1 LSAARKIDDRNIL
14 VVYAAVLLVGIAYG
28 ASTGVLSI
36 HLKGYGFGK
45 GEMGALAAAFATGI
59 VTTSLP
65 AGWLVRTIGARRTLL
80 FALLGYAITTGT
92 FPMFHSLVPCAISRF
107 VDGGLSVCVWVA
119 CETVLL
125 ERARHDAKAF
135 VTSIYAMCFA
145 GGYIAGPLLA
155 RPLVDGRPTGSAFWL
170 ASALALASALVVL
183 LQLERT
189 ADGGQRT
196 ADGGRRT
203 GDGGPRTADGGPRTG
218 DGGRR
223 LSGAD
228 ILWRI
233 KTSCFATFGYGY
245 FQASVVLFLP
255 LFLIEKRGV
264 PENDTILITAF
275 FAAGMLLFTNF
286 AGRIG
291 DRLGHLYLMRVL
303 AAIGTVMICG
313 FVFLTKFW
321 LMCGAVFVA
330 GATLASI
337 SPVSLALLGV
347 VTPKHDLARG
357 NAIYNAFYA
366 SGMLLG
372 PPVSSL
378 IFSTQGGEAMLY
390 HLAALWCAFVLFTV
404 VFVRDD
410 PAAAR
415 RAAERRAAVS
425 G

>member
-1 LSAARKIDDRNIL
+1 MSASRKIRDRNVL

-45 GEMGALAAAFATGI
+45 GEMGGLAAAFATGI
-59 VTTSLP
+59 VATSLP
-65 AGWLVRTIGARRTLL
+65 AGWLVRHLTAKRTLL

-92 FPMFHSLVPCAISRF
+92 FPMFHTFVPCAISRF
-107 VDGGLSVCVWVA
+107 LDGGLSVCVWVA

-125 ERARHDAKAF
+125 ERARDDEKAY
-135 VTSIYAMCFA
+135 VMSLYAMCFA
-145 GGYIAGPLLA
+145 GGYIVGPLVA
-155 RPLVDGRPTGSAFWL
+155 RPLVDGRPTGLAFWL
-170 ASALALASALVVL
+170 ASALALASAAVVQS
-183 LQLERT
+183 QLER
-189 ADGGQRT
+189 ANGQRT
-196 ADGGRRT
+196 SASGERPADAERR
-203 GDGGPRTADGGPRTG
+203 PADVGQPGEDSRPP
-218 DGGRR
+218 
-223 LSGAD
+223 LSGGD

-233 KTSCFATFGYGY
+233 KNSCFATFGYGY

-275 FAAGMLLFTNF
+275 FAAGMLLFTSL

-303 AAIGTVMICG
+303 ATVGTVMILS

-347 VTPKHDLARG
+347 VTPKRDLARG

-366 SGMLLG
+366 GGMLLG
-372 PPVSSL
+372 PPTSSFL
-378 IFSTQGGEAMLY
+378 FTTQGGEAMLY
-390 HLAALWCAFVLFTV
+390 HLAALWCAFVLFTL
-404 VFVRDD
+404 VFMRDD

-415 RAAERRAAVS
+415 RAAARRAALP